1 VSATGAAG
9 VGATPFQCRTVS
21 MSKKEPTHDEAGIA
35 ERLRELPG
43 WYYEDGWIR
52 RVYKTDG
59 WPTTLML
66 VNVIGYCAEA
76 AYHHPD
82 LAVTWARVVVK
93 LSTHSAGG
101 ITDKDFALAR
111 RIEEVVLWR
120 PAEGGALAGTPNKWV
135 RSGDPR

>member
-1 VSATGAAG
+1 
-9 VGATPFQCRTVS
+9 
-21 MSKKEPTHDEAGIA
+21 MSKKEPTYDEAGIA
-35 ERLRELPG
+35 ERLHELPG

-59 WPTTLML
+59 WATTLML

-76 AYHHPD
+76 AFHHPD

-93 LSTHSAGG
+93 LTTHSAGG
-101 ITDKDFALAR
+101 ITDKDLALAR

-120 PAEGGALAGTPNKWV
+120 PAEGNALVGTPNKWV